1 MLVPALLATVLLL
14 GAQASTTFSTCE
26 GSVYYADTQETYYY
40 DLSPL
45 SHAPGRPDLVTG
57 PDALGNSFYVNLC
70 GATTAPCSAPDTAV
84 CQQASN
90 GRYYCCGTSASQR
103 LSPLGTVPSSPQ
115 HSRTARAGLPGEG
128 VTVTLEGGQR
138 CSGGSQRR
146 TAIRVVCDPRAVPG
160 FFVAAAEEGPCSYAL
175 ALNSSAGCG
184 STTPRG
190 RLPAAYVAS
199 ALSSELLGLE
209 VGDRDDAL
217 LAPLAAVPEP
227 LRVAASAD
235 AVYVAAGPRV
245 VRVAKGDWRRRDV
258 VAEDPAGL
266 PVREVSVAGGT
277 LWYVVCGP
285 ACVARAVDLGAGRQV
300 AEVPLEALSG
310 SHPVRGDAVDGE
322 HFAFAVPYYSS
333 LVFVVDRAGNH
344 TAYSLPCTPR
354 AMALEQDTQAV
365 AVVCSDDVH
374 VGLLSDFMETKESW
388 ALPKGH
394 GEATAVDYHSGAVW
408 VADKALGVLRAQLR
422 SSWRVLSLD
431 SARVVSDLVLE
442 RGQ

>member
-1 MLVPALLATVLLL
+1 MLALLALVLL
-14 GAQASTTFSTCE
+14 GDAVASSRLSTCE
-26 GSVYYADTQETYYY
+26 GSVYYPDTKETYYY
-40 DLSPL
+40 DLSAL
-45 SHAPGRPDLVTG
+45 SHAPGAPDLVAG
-57 PDALGNSFYVNLC
+57 PDAYGTAFYVNLC

-84 CQQASN
+84 CQKASN
-90 GRYYCCGTSASQR
+90 GDYYGCGTR
-103 LSPLGTVPSSPQ
+103 
-115 HSRTARAGLPGEG
+115 LPGEG
-128 VTVTLEGGQR
+128 VAVSLEGGQR
-138 CSGGSQRR
+138 CSGGAQRR

-175 ALNSSAGCG
+175 TLNSSAGCG

-285 ACVARAVDLGAGRQV
+285 ACVARAVDLGTGRQV
-300 AEVPLEALSG
+300 AEVPLGALSG

-344 TAYSLPCTPR
+344 TAYPLPCTPR
-354 AMALEQDTQAV
+354 AMALEQATQAV

-374 VGLLSDFMETKESW
+374 VGLLSDFMEQTAERW

-408 VADKALGVLRAQLR
+408 VADKALGVLRAELR
-422 SSWRVLSLD
+422 GSWRVLSLD
-431 SARVVSDLVLE
+431 STRVVSDLVLE